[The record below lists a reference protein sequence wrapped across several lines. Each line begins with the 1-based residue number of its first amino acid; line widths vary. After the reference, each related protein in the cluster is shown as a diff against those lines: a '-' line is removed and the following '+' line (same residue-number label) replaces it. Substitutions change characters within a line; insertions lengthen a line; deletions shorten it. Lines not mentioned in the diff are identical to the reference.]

1 MSDNLIGAAFKN
13 MTVKDVG
20 DSAAP
25 TAPPLNDEEIP
36 VVQALPIPSSS
47 APPPR

>member
-1 MSDNLIGAAFKN
+1 

-47 APPPR
+47 APPPRSVGDASFLN